1 MDRCNGEQLVR
12 LLEEDA
18 PFHIV
23 RKIPDV
29 ELSVS
34 LSLEFDNPA
43 TSAVEKKEFCYFQVL
58 HVGCMSRHGPSG
70 IDDKRHLQLF
80 VEIVKY
86 LLNVSTTLQSVMNA
100 KLSKQRVLT
109 LS

>member
-1 MDRCNGEQLVR
+1 MPPIDPRVVKAKRFPVHAAVDRCNGEQIVK

-34 LSLEFDNPA
+34 CCLFMSFYFSPA
-43 TSAVEKKEFCYFQVL
+43 Q
-58 HVGCMSRHGPSG
+58 R
-70 IDDKRHLQLF
+70 LQ
-80 VEIVKY
+80 
-86 LLNVSTTLQSVMNA
+86 
-100 KLSKQRVLT
+100 
-109 LS
+109 